1 MKSLIQLSVII
12 MAGLLLF
19 PVQALSQNEK
29 SPTMR
34 ELVSNLDIDIGAA
47 VGDRQIQ
54 MDTDYQ
60 NILAN
65 EFSMLTAENAMK
77 FSRIHPSRDRYTF
90 QNADTIVD
98 FAVKHDMKI
107 RGHTLVWHSQVPN
120 WIEDGDWTRDTLETV
135 LHDHIKTVV
144 ERYKDTVKIWDVVN
158 EAFEN
163 DGDYRETIW
172 YKILGPDYIDL
183 AFQWAHEA
191 NPDALLFYNDYGAE
205 GLNIKSERIYRMVK
219 RMKEQGIPIHGVG
232 LQFHIPLSGMP
243 SPDDLLGNMERLG
256 ELGVEVHITE
266 LDVRLRT
273 PVNER
278 KLAAQA
284 HTYQRLLQTCL
295 ETSHCTAFV
304 MWGFTDKYS
313 WIPSFYDGY
322 GKALIF
328 DENYQPKPAYH
339 AIHDLL
345 MQRNNVSTIK
355 NNTLNLNNEVP
366 DAKNH

>member
-1 MKSLIQLSVII
+1 MKSKKNVSVII
-12 MAGLLLF
+12 IMGLLMF
-19 PVQALSQNEK
+19 PIQVLSQNEK
-29 SPTMR
+29 SPTLR
-34 ELVSNLDIDIGAA
+34 ELISNLNIDIGAA
-47 VGDRQIQ
+47 VGARQIQ
-54 MDTDYQ
+54 MDTNYQ
-60 NILAN
+60 DILAK
-65 EFSMLTAENAMK
+65 EFSMLTTENAMK
-77 FSRIHPSRDRYTF
+77 FSRIHPNRDRYTF
-90 QNADTIVD
+90 QNADLIVD

-107 RGHTLVWHSQVPN
+107 RGHTLVWHRQVPG
-120 WIEDGDWTRDTLETV
+120 WIENGEWTPESIKKV

-163 DGDYRETIW
+163 DGEYRETIW
-172 YKILGPDYIDL
+172 YKTIGPDYIDL

-205 GLNIKSERIYRMVK
+205 GLNSKSERIYRMVK

-243 SPDDLLGNMERLG
+243 GPDDLLSNIERIG

-266 LDVRLRT
+266 LDVRLKT
-273 PVNER
+273 PVDER
-278 KLAAQA
+278 RLVAQA
-284 HTYQRLLQTCL
+284 QTYQRLLETCL

-304 MWGFTDKYS
+304 LWGFTDKYS

-322 GKALIF
+322 DKALIF

-345 MQRNNVSTIK
+345 MQKNNASAIK
-355 NNTLNLNNEVP
+355 NNPFNLNDEVS